1 MATRSIIMKKMDR
14 GEADETVIF
23 LSQDQGW
30 LTGVA
35 KNSRKSRIR
44 FGGSLEPFCV
54 VDLLVRPRQKDSM
67 VWIDESQMVK
77 GFIRIRENM
86 ELLAR
91 ASYFMELASV
101 FVPEGQKDHEL
112 FDFLERFLELLDQSA
127 LSSIEFLVQEIQLLG
142 ILGFGPA
149 FDVCPVCGRG
159 FDPLMEVFFAPCSGG
174 VCHRGCLDPI
184 SSKNVR
190 ISRASLAAL
199 RHGLNS
205 DSKLA
210 GRIKLSR
217 AARIEIRDSLS
228 AFVRHI
234 RGQDLNSLKFMEKAG
249 YY

>member
-23 LSQDQGW
+23 LSRDQGW

-77 GFIRIRENM
+77 GFIRIREDM

-101 FVPEGQKDHEL
+101 FVPEGQKDQEL
-112 FDFLERFLELLDQSA
+112 FDFLERFLEILDQST
-127 LSSIEFLVQEIQLLG
+127 LSSIEFLVHEIQLLG
-142 ILGFGPA
+142 ILGFGPV
-149 FDVCPVCGRG
+149 FDICPVCGQG
-159 FDPLMEVFFAPCSGG
+159 FGPQMEVFFAPCSGG
-174 VCHRGCLDPI
+174 VCHRRCLDPI
-184 SSKNVR
+184 SSRNVK

-217 AARIEIRDSLS
+217 SARVEIRECLS

-234 RGQDLNSLKFMEKAG
+234 RGQDLNSLKFMEKTG